1 MAIIFRPDP
10 EPVAS
15 PSPVGV
21 GQDLRAAREATGKS
35 IGECADALRI
45 RQPFLQALEDGRLK
59 DLPGGTYAIG
69 FLRTYAEYLGLDGE
83 EMVRRFRLEASGDLV
98 ARSELVFPS
107 PMSEGRV
114 PTGGLLFVGLV
125 VAVLAYGAWYL
136 MTSPEDQLADS
147 APVVPE
153 RLTTALNRPAQ
164 VVGEVKP
171 VESENAKPDENA
183 QSSAQGEGKEAK
195 DQPAPSPA
203 AEPDKPVA
211 VAATSEPPKVEAPKS
226 EPPKP
231 EILKSEPAKPEP
243 VKPEAPKPEAPKVEA
258 SKPDSAQIGAGVA
271 YGSDSPEARVLVR
284 VIGEDCWVQVRE
296 MDGQIQA
303 SRLLRKGDSYRVPN
317 RPGQL
322 LTVGNAAAVELVVDG
337 RASGPLGKPGQVL
350 HDIKLDPGRGG

>member
-10 EPVAS
+10 EPAQPVA
-15 PSPVGV
+15 PTGV
-21 GQDLRAAREATGKS
+21 GQDLRAAREAMGKS
-35 IGECADALRI
+35 VRECADSLRI
-45 RQPFLQALEDGRLK
+45 RQPFLEALEDARLK

-83 EMVRRFRLEASGDLV
+83 EMVRRFRREASGELV
-98 ARSELVFPS
+98 SRSELVFPS

-114 PTGGLLFVGLV
+114 PAGGILFVGLV

-136 MTSPEDQLADS
+136 MTSPEDQAADI

-164 VVGEVKP
+164 VVGE
-171 VESENAKPDENA
+171 AKPAEGEPADKPA
-183 QSSAQGEGKEAK
+183 DSAPPAEAEVAK
-195 DQPAPSPA
+195 APPEPPAEPPA
-203 AEPDKPVA
+203 A
-211 VAATSEPPKVEAPKS
+211 
-226 EPPKP
+226 PPKP
-231 EILKSEPAKPEP
+231 ELVKPEPVKAEPVKVEPAKPEP
-243 VKPEAPKPEAPKVEA
+243 VKPEPVKPEPVKPEPAKPAAAPPA
-258 SKPDSAQIGAGVA
+258 SPSPAGAGVA
-271 YGSDSPEARVLVR
+271 YGSDNPDTRVQIR

-303 SRLLRKGDSYRVPN
+303 SRLLRKGDTYRVPN

-337 RASGPLGKPGQVL
+337 RASGPLGKDGQVL
-350 HDIKLDPGRGG
+350 HDIKLDPAKAAGG